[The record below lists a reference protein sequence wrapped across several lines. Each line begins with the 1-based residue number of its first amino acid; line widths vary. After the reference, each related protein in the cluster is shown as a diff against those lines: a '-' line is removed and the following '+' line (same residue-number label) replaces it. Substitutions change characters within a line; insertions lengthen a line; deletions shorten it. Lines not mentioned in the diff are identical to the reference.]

1 MIFCVA
7 GRPVVS
13 HAAVNRNRNACLL
26 PVRNRK
32 IL

>member
-1 MIFCVA
+1 MIFRVVEW
-7 GRPVVS
+7 PVVS
-13 HAAVNRNRNACLL
+13 CAAVNRNRNSCLL

>member
-1 MIFCVA
+1 MISRVVGRTVA
-7 GRPVVS
+7 S
-13 HAAVNRNRNACLL
+13 CAVINRNRNSCFL

>member
-1 MIFCVA
+1 MIARVVGWPVISCV
-7 GRPVVS
+7 
-13 HAAVNRNRNACLL
+13 AVNRNRSSCLL

>member
-1 MIFCVA
+1 MVFCVA

-13 HAAVNRNRNACLL
+13 RAMVNRKRNACLL

>member
-1 MIFCVA
+1 MIARVV

-13 HAAVNRNRNACLL
+13 CAAVNRNRSFCLL

>member
-1 MIFCVA
+1 MISYVV

-13 HAAVNRNRNACLL
+13 CAEVNRNRNSCLL

>member
-1 MIFCVA
+1 MIFRIA
-7 GRPVVS
+7 GRPVAC

>member
-1 MIFCVA
+1 MIARVV

-13 HAAVNRNRNACLL
+13 CAAINRNRNSCLL

>member
-1 MIFCVA
+1 MISRVA

-13 HAAVNRNRNACLL
+13 CAMVNRNRNACLL